1 VNQHLPSPWFL
12 IQQKHTG
19 RWYVQE
25 SLLVLGSVSLLTL
38 SISLLH
44 LPTHTGDSLLLY
56 LVLILLFAV
65 LRGLYDAVL
74 ASIPAFFLFDY
85 LFIPPDLSLQ
95 ASKFEDVLGLLIFLF
110 VALLTSYLASAL
122 QMQFERGQQKELQS
136 RLLYQLVQT
145 LNRQETLE
153 KQLEL
158 FADYFEEIFASS
170 GVQECAFLLPE
181 PEEHSTNSIDS
192 TEFTTI
198 GGHRAASSP
207 IKLSETERHAL
218 QKVYQQKQDTTIYD
232 SDPDATA
239 LSALPRKRWWHLQT
253 YVKRRRSHDNI
264 TATHLI
270 PLQSDGLIK
279 GILRLRLLIPA
290 HTPPSEL
297 FWSTNTSPS
306 SDAQIFFSTLLE
318 HAIAVIQKEQ
328 LRQEQIQYQI
338 IQQTERLRS
347 ALITSVSHDLRR
359 PLTNIKAAAESLLH
373 KPIQNEDERSFLLSI
388 ERESDWLD
396 SLIENLLDMSRIEA
410 GALHPQTVWYE
421 IDVLIYDV
429 LLRMQPSLQQRHAV
443 VEIPDKL
450 PLVAIDTVLI
460 DQVLTNLLTNAISYT
475 PPATDIIIQVVV
487 EALRLLIRIIDKGP
501 GIAETER
508 EHIFEKFYRL
518 GTGSSKN
525 VAGLG
530 LGLSICRGIIE
541 AHHGQIWVEDNPQ
554 GGAIF
559 ALTLPYTPTQ
569 GNVIDE

>member
-1 VNQHLPSPWFL
+1 MKQHLPAPWSL

-19 RWYVQE
+19 RWYVRE
-25 SLLVLGSVSLLTL
+25 SLLVLGCVSLLTL
-38 SISLLH
+38 NISLLQ
-44 LPTHTGDSLLLY
+44 LPTHIADCLLLY
-56 LVLILLFAV
+56 LVLILLLAV

-74 ASIPAFFLFDY
+74 ASILAFFLFDY

-110 VALLTSYLASAL
+110 VALLTSYLTSAL
-122 QMQFERGQQKELQS
+122 QMQFARGQQKELQS

-158 FADYFEEIFASS
+158 FASYFEEIFASS
-170 GVQECAFLLPE
+170 GVQECIFLLPRQGDNATD
-181 PEEHSTNSIDS
+181 STNSTNFTAIGEHRTASTPIDPP
-192 TEFTTI
+192 E
-198 GGHRAASSP
+198 A
-207 IKLSETERHAL
+207 ERHAL
-218 QKVYQQKQDTTIYD
+218 QKAYQQKQDVTIYD
-232 SDPDATA
+232 PSHDVATT
-239 LSALPRKRWWHLQT
+239 STRPRKHWWLLQT
-253 YVKRRRSHDNI
+253 YADRRRSHDNI
-264 TATHLI
+264 AATHLI
-270 PLQSDGLIK
+270 PLQSDGLVK

-297 FWSTNTSPS
+297 FWSPNTSPS
-306 SDAQIFFSTLLE
+306 SDAQVFFSTLLE
-318 HAIAVIQKEQ
+318 HAITVIQKEQ

-373 KPIQNEDERSFLLSI
+373 KPIQSEDERNFLVSI

-429 LLRMQPSLQQRHAV
+429 LLRMQPSLQQRHIV

-450 PLVAIDTVLI
+450 PLVAIDTVLV

-475 PPATDIIIQVVV
+475 PPATDIIIQVIA
-487 EALRLLIRIIDKGP
+487 EASQLLIRIIDEGP
-501 GIAETER
+501 GIAETEH

-518 GTGSSKN
+518 GTGSNQN

-559 ALTLPYTPTQ
+559 ALTLPYAPTQ
-569 GNVIDE
+569 GNIIDE